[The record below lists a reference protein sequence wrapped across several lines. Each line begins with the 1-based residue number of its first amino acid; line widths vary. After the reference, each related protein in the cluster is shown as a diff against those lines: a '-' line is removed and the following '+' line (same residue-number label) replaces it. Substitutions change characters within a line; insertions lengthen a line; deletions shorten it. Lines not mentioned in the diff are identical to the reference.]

1 MTRIFIGPSNPLT
14 TSRPTMSDDDK
25 LDRILKDVDLIKGY
39 VLGSPTIYGMVRE
52 VDGLKRDVRELK
64 AAAKERRVMIRTV
77 VGAALVQAITFFGVL
92 AKSHLLG

>member
-1 MTRIFIGPSNPLT
+1 
-14 TSRPTMSDDDK
+14 MSDDDK

-64 AAAKERRVMIRTV
+64 AAAKERRVVGRTV
-77 VGAALVQAITFFGVL
+77 LGAAIVQALTFFAVV
-92 AKSHLLG
+92 AKTQFLG

>member
-1 MTRIFIGPSNPLT
+1 
-14 TSRPTMSDDDK
+14 MSDDDK